1 MLHVFGFNRVAVAVG
16 DLYFVDPEPLPG
28 QEGPEHGV
36 RLEVRLLEG
45 LPPVGSI
52 YSSRPIN
59 VGRPVW
65 RADFL
70 ESVDGEPGSF
80 DRTHHHPRVRGWEPG
95 PRAFDQAMTMDPLAW
110 LGRRLGDLDA
120 LMEAADL
127 PAADRD
133 DVEAIRQAIPE
144 IQATV
149 ERLLHGVRAGEL
161 ARPPEEE
168 DGPSSARVSWL

>member
-1 MLHVFGFNRVAVAVG
+1 MLHVFGFKRVAVAVS

-52 YSSRPIN
+52 YSSRPIH
-59 VGRPVW
+59 VGPPVW

-70 ESVDGEPGSF
+70 ESVNGEPGSF

-127 PAADRD
+127 PTADRD

-149 ERLLHGVRAGEL
+149 EGLLHGVRAGEL
-161 ARPPEEE
+161 ARPPEGE
-168 DGPSSARVSWL
+168 DGPSGARVSWL